1 MKKRKKL
8 NRKGFTLIELLAVIT
23 IMGIL
28 MIVAIPAVQ
37 RTIENSRRGTFANTA
52 QNYLNAIKTA
62 VSADEIKCS
71 DGNMLSAKGTGYYYY
86 PFYSGNATGQDLLE
100 QGGKSSWNNQE
111 VAGVIVIHKTLTG
124 TRAKYDYGMAMTDA
138 SNRGFGGTTLTAAN
152 SAFSTVV
159 LETNIIKNTVSA
171 SNGDGRSYVKKN
183 ATPSMVSSGTWKYG
197 STDVTTAPV
206 LCGTLA

>member
-1 MKKRKKL
+1 MLRK
-8 NRKGFTLIELLAVIT
+8 NEGFTLIELLAVIT

-28 MIVAIPAVQ
+28 MIVAIPAVS
-37 RTIENSRRGTFANTA
+37 RTIENTRRGTFANTA

-71 DGNMLSAKGTGYYYY
+71 DGKMLSEKGSGYYYY

-100 QGGKSSWNNQE
+100 QGGKSSWADAA
-111 VAGVIVIHKTLTG
+111 VAGVIVIHKTG
-124 TRAKYDYGMAMTDA
+124 TATKPRYDYGMAMVDA

-152 SAFSTVV
+152 SAFSVV
-159 LETNIIKNTVSA
+159 ILEANINRNSVA
-171 SNGDGRSYVKKN
+171 AADGDGRSKVKKN
-183 ATPSMVSSGTWKYG
+183 ATPTLALGTDSKWSYG
-197 STDVTTAPV
+197 STEVTTAPV